1 MQQLIKTTQ
10 LQKKT
15 SRITFEIII
24 FFTKNLQAKKNN
36 NNSKQKKRDAR
47 IYDNSIL
54 YSIYPLHKK
63 C

>member
-24 FFTKNLQAKKNN
+24 FLTKNLQAKKNN
-36 NNSKQKKRDAR
+36 NNSKQKKKRR
-47 IYDNSIL
+47 SYL
-54 YSIYPLHKK
+54 
-63 C
+63 